1 MAFVV
6 HHTGDKAMDD
16 ESGANLLGRW
26 PEHIHQKSPCF
37 MGSAKDME
45 ELQKY

>member
-6 HHTGDKAMDD
+6 HHTGGNAMDD
-16 ESGANLLGRW
+16 ELGANLLGRQ
-26 PEHIHQKSPCF
+26 PEHIHQHSPCF

-45 ELQKY
+45 ELQK